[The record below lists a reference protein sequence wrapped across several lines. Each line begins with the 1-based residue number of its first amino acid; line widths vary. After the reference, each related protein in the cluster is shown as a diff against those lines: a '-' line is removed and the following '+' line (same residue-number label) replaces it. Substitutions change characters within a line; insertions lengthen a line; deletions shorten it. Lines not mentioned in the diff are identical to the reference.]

1 MSCLLLDM
9 KITLDIIGTEND
21 FLEQVERESGED
33 LSRCYQCG
41 NCSGSCPV
49 SYAMDIPV
57 TQVIRLVQLGQE
69 QTVLRANSMWLC
81 VSCLQCQAR
90 CPKCLDPSKVMEALR
105 RMSLRQGRQPVA
117 AAWVPMEFFAR
128 SPQQAVVAG
137 FRKLIA

>member
-1 MSCLLLDM
+1 M
-9 KITLDIIGTEND
+9 KISLDTISTDNA

-33 LSRCYQCG
+33 LSKCYQCG

-49 SYAMDIPV
+49 SFAMEIPV
-57 TQVIRLVQLGQE
+57 SQVIRFVQLGQE
-69 QTVLRANSMWLC
+69 QTVLQANSMWLC

-105 RMSLRQGRQPVA
+105 RLSLRQGNGSVA
-117 AAWVPMEFFAR
+117 LAQVPDGFLER

-137 FRKLIA
+137 FRKLFA

>member
-1 MSCLLLDM
+1 M
-9 KITLDIIGTEND
+9 KISFDIAGTENA

-49 SYAMDIPV
+49 SFAMEIPV
-57 TQVIRLVQLGQE
+57 SQVIRMVQLGQE
-69 QTVLRANSMWLC
+69 QTVLQANSMWLC

-105 RMSLRQGRQPVA
+105 RMSLRRGRRPV
-117 AAWVPMEFFAR
+117 EFSQVSDEFVER
-128 SPQQAVVAG
+128 SPQQAIVAG
-137 FRKLIA
+137 FRKLTA

>member
-1 MSCLLLDM
+1 MR
-9 KITLDIIGTEND
+9 ITLDAVGTDNA

-49 SYAMDIPV
+49 SDAMDVPV
-57 TQVIRLVQLGQE
+57 SQVIRLVQLGQE
-69 QTVLRANSMWLC
+69 EAVWRANSMWLC

-105 RMSLRQGRQPVA
+105 RLSLRQGRQPLTLSQ
-117 AAWVPMEFFAR
+117 VPAEFFER

-137 FRKLIA
+137 FRKLMS

>member
-1 MSCLLLDM
+1 MM
-9 KITLDIIGTEND
+9 KISLDTISEQNA
-21 FLEQVERESGED
+21 FLDQVERESGED

-49 SYAMDIPV
+49 SFAMEIPV
-57 TQVIRLVQLGQE
+57 SQVIRFVQLGQE
-69 QTVLRANSMWLC
+69 RMALQANSMWLC

-105 RMSLRQGRQPVA
+105 RMSLRQGKGPVA
-117 AAWVPMEFFAR
+117 LAQVPDGFLER

-137 FRKLIA
+137 FRKLIP

>member
-1 MSCLLLDM
+1 M
-9 KITLDIIGTEND
+9 KIALDSISTENA
-21 FLEQVERESGED
+21 FLDQVERESGED

-49 SYAMDIPV
+49 SFAMEIPV
-57 TQVIRLVQLGQE
+57 SQVIRMVQLGQE
-69 QTVLRANSMWLC
+69 QTVLQANSMWLC

-105 RMSLRQGRQPVA
+105 RIRLRRGCRPVELSD
-117 AAWVPMEFFAR
+117 VPGGFLER

-137 FRKLIA
+137 FRKLMA

>member
-1 MSCLLLDM
+1 M
-9 KITLDIIGTEND
+9 KIALGTVGLDNA

-49 SYAMDIPV
+49 SFAMEIPV
-57 TQVIRLVQLGQE
+57 SQVIRFVQLGQE
-69 QTVLRANSMWLC
+69 QTVLQANSMWLC

-105 RMSLRQGRQPVA
+105 RLSLRQGKRPVA
-117 AAWVPMEFFAR
+117 LAQVPDGFLER

>member
-1 MSCLLLDM
+1 M
-9 KITLDIIGTEND
+9 KICFDTGTETG

-33 LSRCYQCG
+33 LSKCYQCG

-49 SYAMDIPV
+49 SFAMEIPV
-57 TQVIRLVQLGQE
+57 SQVIRFVQLGQE
-69 QTVLRANSMWLC
+69 QTVLQANSMWLC

-105 RMSLRQGRQPVA
+105 RLSLRQGKGPVA
-117 AAWVPMEFFAR
+117 LAEVPDGFLER

-137 FRKLIA
+137 FRKLLA

>member
-1 MSCLLLDM
+1 MKILLD
-9 KITLDIIGTEND
+9 IVTEQNAFLD
-21 FLEQVERESGED
+21 QVERESGED

-49 SYAMDIPV
+49 SFAMEIPV
-57 TQVIRLVQLGQE
+57 SQMIRMAQLGQE
-69 QTVLRANSMWLC
+69 QTVMQANSMWLC

-105 RMSLRQGRQPVA
+105 RLSLRQGKGPVA
-117 AAWVPMEFFAR
+117 LGQLPDGFLER

-137 FRKLIA
+137 FRKLVP

>member
-1 MSCLLLDM
+1 M
-9 KITLDIIGTEND
+9 KISFGAVETKSAFLDQI
-21 FLEQVERESGED
+21 ERESGED

-49 SYAMDIPV
+49 SFAMEIPV
-57 TQVIRLVQLGQE
+57 SQVIRFVQLGQE
-69 QTVLRANSMWLC
+69 QTVLQANSMWLC

-105 RMSLRQGRQPVA
+105 RLSLRQGNGSVA
-117 AAWVPMEFFAR
+117 LAQVPDGFLER

-137 FRKLIA
+137 FRKLMA

>member
-1 MSCLLLDM
+1 M
-9 KITLDIIGTEND
+9 KISLDTFSEQNA
-21 FLEQVERESGED
+21 FLDQVERESGED

-49 SYAMDIPV
+49 SFAMEIPV
-57 TQVIRLVQLGQE
+57 SQVIRMVQLGQV
-69 QTVLRANSMWLC
+69 QTVLQTNSMWLC

-105 RMSLRQGRQPVA
+105 RMSLRQGRP
-117 AAWVPMEFFAR
+117 PMEFSQVSGEFVTR

-137 FRKLIA
+137 FRKLFT